1 MMRYILAG
9 ILVVMVAAIGYVTF
23 EWYQARYGG
32 EPYGAP
38 FTLTDQNGAE
48 ITEAAFKGHPS
59 ALFFGFTNCPEICPT
74 TLFEM
79 DGWLKELG
87 DEGKDVRAYF
97 VTIDPERD
105 TPDVLKQYVTA
116 VSSRVIGVSGEPDK
130 VLKMAK
136 DFGIYYK
143 KVEMDGGGYTMDHT
157 ASVLL
162 LNGKGEF
169 AGTVAYGES
178 KETAIAKLKRLA
190 AEG

>member
-1 MMRYILAG
+1 
-9 ILVVMVAAIGYVTF
+9 
-23 EWYQARYGG
+23 
-32 EPYGAP
+32 
-38 FTLTDQNGAE
+38 
-48 ITEAAFKGHPS
+48 
-59 ALFFGFTNCPEICPT
+59 
-74 TLFEM
+74 
-79 DGWLKELG
+79 
-87 DEGKDVRAYF
+87 
-97 VTIDPERD
+97 
-105 TPDVLKQYVTA
+105 VTA

>member
-38 FTLTDQNGAE
+38 FALTDQNGAQ

-79 DGWLKELG
+79 DGWLKALG
-87 DEGKDVRAYF
+87 EEGRDVRAYF

-105 TPDVLKQYVTA
+105 TPDVLKQYVSN
-116 VSSRVIGVSGEPDK
+116 VSNRVIGISGEPDK

-162 LNGKGEF
+162 LNDKGEF
-169 AGTVAYGES
+169 AGTVAYGET

-190 AEG
+190 EG